1 MNKIST
7 VCVFCASSPHVPQI
21 YKDHA
26 RLTGELLAANGISAV
41 TGGGAFG
48 LMASLHD
55 GILASGGSV
64 KAVIPEFM
72 IDAGWLYPGLND
84 VCVTADMQERK
95 RKMLGFADAVL
106 VLPGG
111 CGTLDEA
118 MEVLT
123 LKQLGL
129 FLAPIVF
136 VNTNGYYDL
145 LIQHL
150 LRQADECFMNPEHRN
165 LWAVADTPAQAVEL
179 VKSMPGWDPSRSKL
193 SLKTD

>member
-1 MNKIST
+1 MKKINA
-7 VCVFCASSPHVPQI
+7 VCVFCASSQHVPQI

-26 RLTGELLAANGISAV
+26 RLLGGLLAASGVEVIS
-41 TGGGAFG
+41 GGGAFG
-48 LMASLHD
+48 LMAYLHD
-55 GILASGGSV
+55 GVLASGGHV
-64 KAVIPEFM
+64 KAVIPGFM
-72 IDAGWLYPGLND
+72 VDAGWLYPGLDD
-84 VCVTADMQERK
+84 VCVTADMQSRK
-95 RKMLGFADAVL
+95 RRMLEAADAVL

-129 FLAPIVF
+129 FTAPIVF

-150 LRQADECFMNPEHRN
+150 IRQAHECFMNPEHTG
-165 LWAVADTPAQAVEL
+165 LWAVADTPARAVEL
-179 VKSMPGWDPSRSKL
+179 IKTLPDWDTAQGKL
-193 SLKTD
+193 PLKTD